1 MAPLLAEMGWLQ
13 TYCGS
18 DPLGILSPSIS
29 HAFSACF
36 YWGVLQC
43 WDLLLFYLLTPSVLS
58 CMTPQKAR
66 VAFRQLALPQF
77 QQTLLAVLA
86 LLPLAQL
93 LATIHSPSASPIHI
107 VALIL
112 RFFAVAFVAL
122 LLNLHTSPS
131 LIPGYTLIRP
141 TLHRWLM
148 LYILLSYLSTLLS
161 LYQLITTWRVAV
173 VLGVDEAAV
182 LLATAIHTVL
192 ALTAI
197 AALVSFAQRQRYRL
211 PTRQLQDSSHTT
223 RPLTSFSAHTSSAP
237 LLADLDAELF
247 DSDGDVY
254 TDLSHGCL
262 SSFTFAF
269 VTPTIQ
275 LGRSQ
280 GYLHLT
286 DIPPLTGADATADIA
301 TCFAAIWRQQVK
313 SRKPPSLVAAF
324 YHLLGRSYIALGVL
338 KFVSDLTVFIGP
350 ILLNDLVTFLT
361 SQAHDATP
369 EPAWHG
375 VLYATLLVLG
385 VVLSSILGTQY
396 TWRSRRLAMRVRS
409 AIVSVVYS
417 KSCSVSGLAK
427 RSFGSGR
434 VTNVMSVDTERIMDI
449 FTSFHDFWSLPV
461 QIAVALYLLHAQV
474 GLALLA
480 GLGVVVLLIPI
491 NAVLTNRIAKVSR
504 RMMKCKDR
512 RVQLTNEMLHHIR
525 AIKSMALEPRFLARL
540 RAIRRQEMTALTTRK
555 YLDAFCVYFWATTP
569 IIVSVATFAMY
580 ALLGNQ
586 LTAARVFTSLALFA
600 TLIRPLNSFPW
611 VINGLSIRATHTL
624 PHNAPRDDCCTHSLP
639 VCPGV
644 VGCCWL
650 GLVEGRVSALRVYE
664 FLCAEDRD
672 DIRSL
677 RAASAKEDELLM
689 VNVRGSFSYSKAER
703 NSTGKL
709 ATIVKRRKAKQPA
722 ANGTVTP
729 PPRKRGM
736 SAEEW
741 LRLDQDSA
749 SASPTPQHSRTP
761 SADKASNGAT
771 APRVKAANGTKTVA
785 VNGIQPSNGTTVTPA
800 KAAQRKTTP
809 NATQPYVF
817 HLEDVSLQIRRGEF
831 VGVCGAVGSG
841 KSSLLLAMLGELW
854 GMKRARLRPH
864 AFVSGRVAYVAQ
876 EAWIQNSTLR
886 DNVLFGLPMNEQRY
900 RQVLDAVALTLDL
913 QQLPAGDMT
922 EIGEG
927 GINLS
932 GGQKVRVSIAR
943 AAYADCDVY
952 LLDDIL
958 SAVDVHVGSHIMSQL
973 VNGLLRYK
981 TRVLV
986 THHTHFLRDADQI
999 VQMRAGRIVNVFQAD
1014 KGDESKQQQLDA
1026 QQWQPALAPQ
1036 LPPMLQAELS
1046 TAMQRVKDQI
1056 RKKQEEKEE
1065 EEENYA
1071 RLTVDESR
1079 QRGAIRRRVLRTY
1092 LAQIGGPLVLLILL
1106 SMVLMQGSRNYN
1118 DWYLG
1123 QWAEDT
1129 TVNNQNGSTTQST
1142 TATTQSAPRFSSVS
1156 SPHTAP
1162 LHSLLS
1168 LSTPLLSSS
1177 EIGGDPS
1184 GLSHLRILCYIAAF
1198 NSLAALF
1205 RAFIFAYGGL
1215 TAARHM
1221 FDRLLSHVLYAR
1233 ILFFDQNPVGRILN
1247 RFSTDMYSI
1256 DENIPFQGNIFLA
1269 QAFLLLG
1276 SLTIIA
1282 LTSPLFLL
1290 LVPPLAVLYLY
1301 MQRQY
1306 RSTSRELRRLDSVT
1320 RSPIYSSFS
1329 ETLTGIYTIRA
1340 FGATERFL
1348 SSFSILLDTNQ
1359 RVFYMALAASLWLNV
1374 RLQVLG
1380 IIVVAFLCYSAV
1392 ALAVFRNELPSLQ
1405 LLDISLV
1412 GLAIAYALP
1421 LTDTLNNLIGSFTDT
1436 EKEIVSVERAIEY
1449 MDIRTEKTDNQ
1460 DDEEAQAGADEDVD
1474 EDDVSIMVDGTDG
1487 QQPGT
1492 VTRVKKL
1499 DMNKYLHETL
1509 LPFHRMTAIRLL
1521 AAATAGVT
1529 SSDPSAFPING
1540 RIEFEDVTL
1549 IYRRGLQPALSHV
1562 SFTIPPGSHIGI
1574 VGRTGAGKS
1583 SLFQCMLRMRDL
1595 SGGAV
1600 LVGGVDV
1607 RNVPLPVL
1615 RRRLCVVPQSPVLF
1629 SGTVRDNVD
1638 VYNERSDAE
1647 VWRILQDCRIADKV
1661 RALRGGLKARVT
1673 ETADHFSLGEKQLLC
1688 FARAMLQR
1696 ARVIMLDEAS
1706 ASLDAVSDRHI
1717 QQLTA
1722 SMTDCTV
1729 LVIAHRINTVM
1740 AMDRVLV
1747 IEQAVVVEYDTPA
1760 TLMQRVGGMFRE
1772 LVEQSEGKGG
1782 TLE

>member
-1 MAPLLAEMGWLQ
+1 M
-13 TYCGS
+13 YCGT
-18 DPLGILSPSIS
+18 DPLGVLSPSIPY
-29 HAFSACF
+29 AFSACF
-36 YWGVLQC
+36 FHGVLQC
-43 WDLLLFYLLTPSVLS
+43 WDLLLFLLLTPLVLS
-58 CMTPQKAR
+58 CMSPQKSR
-66 VAFRQLALPQF
+66 VAFRSAAALPQF
-77 QQTLLAVLA
+77 QQILLTVLA

-93 LATIHSPSASPIHI
+93 LSTAYSQSASPVHI
-107 VALIL
+107 VALVL
-112 RFFAVAFVAL
+112 RFFAVAFVAA
-122 LLNLHTSPS
+122 LLNIHTSPS
-131 LIPGYTLIRP
+131 LVAGYTLVRP
-141 TLHRWLM
+141 ALHGWLM
-148 LYILLSYLSTLLS
+148 LYILLSYISTIFA
-161 LYQLITTWRVAV
+161 LYQLITSWRVAV

-182 LLATAIHTVL
+182 LVAVAIHTVL
-192 ALTAI
+192 VFTAVSSLNSIAQPQRHALPA
-197 AALVSFAQRQRYRL
+197 
-211 PTRQLQDSSHTT
+211 RQLQQSSLSA
-223 RPLTSFSAHTSSAP
+223 RPVSSSAATFSSVP
-237 LLADLDAELF
+237 LLSDIDAELF
-247 DSDGDVY
+247 EPDDDVY
-254 TDLSHGCL
+254 DKLSHGSL

-269 VTPTIQ
+269 VTPTIR

-286 DIPPLTGADATADIA
+286 DIPPLTHQDATADIA
-301 TCFAAIWRQQVK
+301 SRFAHIWRQQVV
-313 SRKPPSLVAAF
+313 SRKQPSLVAAF

-350 ILLNDLVTFLT
+350 ILLNDLVSFLT
-361 SQAHDATP
+361 SQAHDSTP
-369 EPAWHG
+369 EAAWHG
-375 VLYATLLVLG
+375 VLYATLLILG
-385 VVLSSILGTQY
+385 VVVSSILGTQY
-396 TWRSRRLAMRVRS
+396 TWRSRRLAMRVRT
-409 AIVSVVYS
+409 AIVSLVYS

-434 VTNVMSVDTERIMDI
+434 VTNVMSVDTERVMDI

-525 AIKSMALEPRFLARL
+525 AIKQMALEPRFLSRL
-540 RAIRRQEMTALTTRK
+540 RAIRRQEMKALTTRK

-569 IIVSVATFAMY
+569 IIVSLATFAMY

-586 LTAARVFTSLALFA
+586 LTAARVFTSLALFS

-611 VINGLSIRATHTL
+611 VINGTSNQDIRGAAQPLLSLTRDLCDCCTHTL
-624 PHNAPRDDCCTHSLP
+624 PHVIVCSLL
-639 VCPGV
+639 C
-644 VGCCWL
+644 L

-672 DIRSL
+672 SVRSL
-677 RAASAKEDELLM
+677 RAAGADEDESVM
-689 VNVRGSFSYSKAER
+689 VDVTGSFAYQKSER
-703 NSTGKL
+703 NSAGKL
-709 ATIVKRRKAKQPA
+709 AVPDRRSKAKQPA
-722 ANGTVTP
+722 SSPFVTP
-729 PPRKRGM
+729 AARKRGM

-749 SASPTPQHSRTP
+749 SASTKLHTRTLSASRSSPRLMAANAT
-761 SADKASNGAT
+761 KAVAMNGIKHSNGNGA
-771 APRVKAANGTKTVA
+771 VAAGSV
-785 VNGIQPSNGTTVTPA
+785 
-800 KAAQRKTTP
+800 QRKV
-809 NATQPYVF
+809 ATDSVQPYVF
-817 HLEDVSLQIRRGEF
+817 HLEDVSLQVRRGEF
-831 VGVCGAVGSG
+831 VGVCGAVGAG

-864 AFVSGRVAYVAQ
+864 AFVRARVAYVAQ
-876 EAWIQNSTLR
+876 EAWIQNCTLR
-886 DNVLFGLPMNEQRY
+886 DNVLFGLPMNEHRY
-900 RQVLDAVALTLDL
+900 RQVMDAVALTLDL

-973 VNGLLRYK
+973 VNGLLRHK

-999 VQMRAGRIVNVFQAD
+999 VQMRAGQIVNVFQAD
-1014 KGDESKQQQLDA
+1014 RDDSKQQQLDK
-1026 QQWQPALAPQ
+1026 QNWLPAPAPQ
-1036 LPPMLQAELS
+1036 LSPTLEAELS
-1046 TAMQRVKDQI
+1046 TTMQQLKDQI
-1056 RKKQEEKEE
+1056 RKKQEEREE
-1065 EEENYA
+1065 EDENYA

-1092 LAQIGGPLVLLILL
+1092 LAQIGTPLVLLILL

-1129 TVNNQNGSTTQST
+1129 AVNNQNGNTTPTTSAGSQSFT
-1142 TATTQSAPRFSSVS
+1142 RTASASSFL
-1156 SPHTAP
+1156 TAP
-1162 LHSLLS
+1162 LHTLLS
-1168 LSTPLLSSS
+1168 IPIPLLSSS

-1184 GLSHLRILCYIAAF
+1184 GVSHLRMLCYIAAF

-1215 TAARHM
+1215 IAARHM
-1221 FDRLLSHVLYAR
+1221 FDRLLSRVLYAR
-1233 ILFFDQNPVGRILN
+1233 VLFFDQNPVGRILN

-1290 LVPPLAVLYLY
+1290 LVPPLAVLYIY

-1306 RSTSRELRRLDSVT
+1306 RATSRELRRLDSVT

-1348 SSFSILLDTNQ
+1348 STFSALLDTNQ

-1374 RLQVLG
+1374 RLQLLG
-1380 IIVVAFLCYSAV
+1380 IIVVGSLCYSAV

-1449 MDIRTEKTDNQ
+1449 MDIKTEQPD
-1460 DDEEAQAGADEDVD
+1460 DDEGRRGSGGTGRRRGRRLGRGRRRRRSAAGCRHSCQEARHEQVSARDAGA
-1474 EDDVSIMVDGTDG
+1474 
-1487 QQPGT
+1487 
-1492 VTRVKKL
+1492 
-1499 DMNKYLHETL
+1499 
-1509 LPFHRMTAIRLL
+1509 
-1521 AAATAGVT
+1521 
-1529 SSDPSAFPING
+1529 
-1540 RIEFEDVTL
+1540 
-1549 IYRRGLQPALSHV
+1549 
-1562 SFTIPPGSHIGI
+1562 
-1574 VGRTGAGKS
+1574 
-1583 SLFQCMLRMRDL
+1583 
-1595 SGGAV
+1595 
-1600 LVGGVDV
+1600 
-1607 RNVPLPVL
+1607 VP
-1615 RRRLCVVPQSPVLF
+1615 
-1629 SGTVRDNVD
+1629 
-1638 VYNERSDAE
+1638 
-1647 VWRILQDCRIADKV
+1647 
-1661 RALRGGLKARVT
+1661 
-1673 ETADHFSLGEKQLLC
+1673 
-1688 FARAMLQR
+1688 
-1696 ARVIMLDEAS
+1696 
-1706 ASLDAVSDRHI
+1706 SLDLVSSAGCCNRRHH
-1717 QQLTA
+1717 
-1722 SMTDCTV
+1722 SV
-1729 LVIAHRINTVM
+1729 RS
-1740 AMDRVLV
+1740 
-1747 IEQAVVVEYDTPA
+1747 
-1760 TLMQRVGGMFRE
+1760 VGFPR
-1772 LVEQSEGKGG
+1772 
-1782 TLE
+1782 